1 MTEEKNK
8 LEAILSTV
16 LVLVML
22 GFAVCMATL
31 TIMCMIKYIN
41 S

>member
-1 MTEEKNK
+1 MTEEKKK

-22 GFAVCMATL
+22 GFAVYMATL

>member
-1 MTEEKNK
+1 MKKIKNK
-8 LEAILSTV
+8 LEAILSIA